1 MVKYIVLSFLFM
13 GWAFYELSG
22 GSDFDPA
29 ARKLSEP
36 TPAAA
41 NLVAEAEVSVAAL
54 APAQEPASA
63 ATTFVATPEEAVV
76 TLASSVPTT
85 RLVGAPKP
93 TPAAERTKLG
103 PTKLAPAETVARADT
118 SVTKPVFSLAQE
130 TANSIDFRIVT
141 GTRVNMRNGPGTD
154 YSVISTLLQD
164 SQVEVLQDPGLGWV
178 KLQVL
183 ETGRIGWMS
192 ERLLAKID

>member
-29 ARKLSEP
+29 AQKLSEP

-41 NLVAEAEVSVAAL
+41 NPAAAADVTVAEL

-63 ATTFVATPEEAVV
+63 ATTFAPQQDDAVV

-93 TPAAERTKLG
+93 TPTAERTKLG
-103 PTKLAPAETVARADT
+103 PSETVARADT
-118 SVTKPVFSLAQE
+118 SATKPVFSLAQE
-130 TANSIDFRIVT
+130 SAGSIDFRIVT

-154 YSVISTLLQD
+154 YSVIATLVQD

-183 ETGRIGWMS
+183 ESGRIGWMS
-192 ERLLAKID
+192 AKLLAKIDE